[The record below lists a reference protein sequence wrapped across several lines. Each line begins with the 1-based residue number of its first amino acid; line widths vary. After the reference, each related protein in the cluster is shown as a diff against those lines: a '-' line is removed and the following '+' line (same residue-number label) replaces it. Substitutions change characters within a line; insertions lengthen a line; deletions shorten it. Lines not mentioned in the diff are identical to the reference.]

1 MAGSGPPEVASP
13 ADGIAPSVDPSLVEM
28 IGGEPGLLEHVLT
41 FLVHEDST
49 SDERVLA
56 GTSAIRWL
64 QVCKQTKQLVRS
76 ELWVLLTATYYPNYP
91 LPKLG
96 YVYASTLFREMWY
109 RHNEFAKAKALYER
123 LDADYHRA
131 LDEMRVA
138 WQTKTQRWRAAV
150 RNKWEI
156 GESMKAAHSDMQWR
170 KSFLQN
176 WDGAFTPVP
185 VHRQDAGVAH

>member
-1 MAGSGPPEVASP
+1 MVGSGPPEVANP
-13 ADGIAPSVDPSLVEM
+13 TDEIAPSVDPSLVEM
-28 IGGEPGLLEHVLT
+28 VGGEPGLFEHILT

-109 RHNEFAKAKALYER
+109 RHKEFAKAKAQVRR
-123 LDADYHRA
+123 LNADLHGA
-131 LDEMRVA
+131 LQVMRVA
-138 WQTKTQRWRAAV
+138 WQTPLWRASE
-150 RNKWEI
+150 RRKWEI
-156 GESMKAAHSDMQWR
+156 GTSRVAALSDMEWR
-170 KSFLQN
+170 ESFLHS
-176 WDGAFTPVP
+176 WDGVLTPVP
-185 VHRQDAGVAH
+185 VRRQNAGVAH